1 MILWIGRFQKWCS
14 DLVKFVNIGNLIDD
28 KVWKLIHSIPKHSGL
43 GRWSLFPKSKHSQ
56 SFSTRFPSISPTPWR
71 SHRFPQEIHQKLL
84 DPAKHPPKNPPKIS
98 ASARAQHPHTA
109 SPGLRSD
116 ETWDLSQ
123 LRCWEATWMDGW
135 RWDILRYENKVVRK
149 IIPKILGYVL
159 LFQGWTFFDVVVFK
173 MFVWSSI
180 FCREVCTFFGWCWN
194 FLQFFFKGV
203 WVSESKSNFL
213 LGMPGMPSF
222 GDPKFGDPYFPSKK
236 RSPLPSLTAKLLLPW
251 S

>member
-1 MILWIGRFQKWCS
+1 MIKLGSWYIPSQKILDWEGDHFS
-14 DLVKFVNIGNLIDD
+14 PNLNIPN
-28 KVWKLIHSIPKHSGL
+28 H
-43 GRWSLFPKSKHSQ
+43 FPPDSHQ
-56 SFSTRFPSISPTPWR
+56 FLQPPWR
-71 SHRFPQEIHQKLL
+71 SHKFPQKIHQKLL
-84 DPAKHPPKNPPKIS
+84 EPAKHPPKNPPKIS

-109 SPGLRSD
+109 SPGFRSD

-159 LFQGWTFFDVVVFK
+159 LFQGWRFFDVVAFK

-180 FCREVCTFFGWCWN
+180 FWREVCTFFGWCWN
-194 FLQFFFKGV
+194 FLQFYFRGCGK
-203 WVSESKSNFL
+203 ESNSIFL

-222 GDPKFGDPYFPSKK
+222 VGDFQVRGSIPSFWIELSIKK
-236 RSPLPSLTAKLLLPW
+236 AFAITFLDDCQTTSAMVIGS
-251 S
+251 